1 LCTLGCA
8 CDYHGKAEPFGSTP
22 TKESTKHIVVRLQR
36 WVEFVEHDG
45 LMEARKIPGFHD
57 EPLRGKRAGQRSIR
71 LSRAYRAIYRVVD
84 DVIEFALVKEVHKHD
99 Y

>member
-1 LCTLGCA
+1 VPVITTVKLSRLA
-8 CDYHGKAEPFGSTP
+8 QRQLKKVP
-22 TKESTKHIVVRLQR
+22 KHIVVRLQR
-36 WVEFVEHDG
+36 WVEFVEHAG

-57 EPLRGKRAGQRSIR
+57 EPLRGQRAGQRSIR

-84 DVIEFALVKEVHKHD
+84 DVVEFALVEEVHKHD